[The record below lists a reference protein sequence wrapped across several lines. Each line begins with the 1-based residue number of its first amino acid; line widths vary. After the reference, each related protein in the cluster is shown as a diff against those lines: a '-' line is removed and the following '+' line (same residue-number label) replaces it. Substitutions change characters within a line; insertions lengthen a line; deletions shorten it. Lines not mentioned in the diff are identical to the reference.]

1 MSDLVDVSGCL
12 VSRAICCCCDI
23 VWLDIVA
30 VADCLVSRDICDCNK
45 DVLFGLFGLERTRE
59 EKAEWCLI
67 EEDSVVLVATAVAVA
82 AVVLL
87 GLEIIV
93 AFAIGSLQGDES
105 SIEIDVDIG
114 GVGKNWFC
122 IACNSSNVAA
132 NSRRVAILC
141 RLQMARLER

>member
-1 MSDLVDVSGCL
+1 MTHLLKFLTVH
-12 VSRAICCCCDI
+12 
-23 VWLDIVA
+23 
-30 VADCLVSRDICDCNK
+30 
-45 DVLFGLFGLERTRE
+45 
-59 EKAEWCLI
+59 
-67 EEDSVVLVATAVAVA
+67 LVATAVAVA

-105 SIEIDVDIG
+105 SIEIDVGIG
-114 GVGKNWFC
+114 GFGKNWFC

-141 RLQMARLER
+141 RLQMLTRLAKKVGQLNFLL